1 MAGDVHGASG
11 GGWFP
16 SGWGAVILS
25 LSFHYRQGH
34 GLPLLLA
41 EEVAERLL
49 DFFRCL
55 VAGTAR
61 MAVTRMGPPPLNSLP
76 SRGRG
81 V

>member
-55 VAGTAR
+55 VAR
-61 MAVTRMGPPPLNSLP
+61 DRQD
-76 SRGRG
+76 GRDEDG
-81 V
+81 AAAAQ